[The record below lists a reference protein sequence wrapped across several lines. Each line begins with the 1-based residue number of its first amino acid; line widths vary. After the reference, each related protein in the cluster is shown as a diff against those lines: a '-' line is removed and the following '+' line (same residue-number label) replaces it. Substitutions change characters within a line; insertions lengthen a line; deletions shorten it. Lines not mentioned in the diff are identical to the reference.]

1 MKKSLLITIPIAL
14 LLNVGCASF
23 KADLADISKTVTVE
37 KNGSTNTASR
47 EITTRIKGTAA
58 FSSAQTI
65 EKLKALQTDKT
76 QSIGTA
82 AIGQHGATNVLES
95 LETFLKILQ
104 ELNKLKSPLPSLPS
118 EIP

>member
-1 MKKSLLITIPIAL
+1 MKTKNLLSITIPIAL
-14 LLNVGCASF
+14 LLSVGCATF

-37 KNGSTNTASR
+37 KNGSTNTTSR

-82 AIGQHGATNVLES
+82 SIGQHGATNVLES
-95 LETFLKILQ
+95 LQTVLAILQ
-104 ELNKLKSPLPSLPS
+104 EINKIKSPLPS